1 MEKREQEKGAGRREM
16 KQEWN
21 GKLCSGIKVRV
32 WKREMEEWKGDER
45 AGKTIKRREREGYGG

>member
-1 MEKREQEKGAGRREM
+1 M
-16 KQEWN
+16 KQEWK

-45 AGKTIKRREREGYGG
+45 AGKTIKRREREGYANRDNMWLMALYRNK